1 MYITAANQ
9 PIGQLTQRLILT
21 LPALLASMAISMPNA
36 ALPLFSEQFSVSFS
50 FVQWLIQGYLLAIT
64 VLAVVVGRLGDVLG
78 HRRLLL
84 HGVLLFSI
92 AALLAAL
99 SSSFMNLI
107 LFRVLQGIGAAIMLV
122 ISMAALSVY
131 TPPEK
136 TGKAMGMLASM
147 SALGMAG
154 GPVIG
159 GVLAEFWGWPS
170 LFLFMSFAGLLV
182 SGSIFLGIRPAEHG
196 AVAVFSWKMLDGA
209 GFTTL
214 LLCILCFSLG
224 MTLAW
229 DWLYTPL
236 SFLLAILCGG
246 YFYKVER
253 TVKSPLLDMALLS
266 NPAVAAGVTGNIAVM
281 MVMMTTLLVGP
292 FYLTYALGLS
302 ESLLGLVMT
311 AGPTTVFISSFFAGY
326 WIDRFGPERVRQVG
340 QGFMVFGCVLLMLTD
355 MNYGIPGYVLPLIL
369 ITLGYSFFQTAN
381 NTESLL
387 GVSVDQKGVLSGLLG
402 LSRNL
407 GLVIGASIMGA
418 VFVWRSNTQWGGST
432 QIMATDVE
440 QGLNEVFLFAALL
453 LIGAFSIAHGLRK
466 RWGVS

>member
-9 PIGQLTQRLILT
+9 SIGQLVQRLILT

-36 ALPLFSEQFSVSFS
+36 ALPLFSEQFSASFS
-50 FVQWLIQGYLLAIT
+50 LVQWLIQGYLLAIT
-64 VLAVVVGRLGDVLG
+64 VLVVVVGRLGDLLG

-84 HGVLLFSI
+84 LGVLLFSM

-99 SSSFMNLI
+99 SSSFMSLI
-107 LFRVLQGIGAAIMLV
+107 IFRVLQGIGAAIMLV

-136 TGKAMGMLASM
+136 TGKAMGLLASM

-182 SGSIFLGIRPAEHG
+182 SGFIFLGIRPTEHG
-196 AVAVFSWKMLDGA
+196 AGAFSWRMLDGA
-209 GFTTL
+209 GFTSL
-214 LLCILCFSLG
+214 LLCLLCFSLG

-236 SFLLAILCGG
+236 SFLFAIVCGG

-253 TVKSPLLDMALLS
+253 TVKFPLLDMALLS
-266 NPAVAAGVTGNIAVM
+266 NPAVMAGVTGNIAVM
-281 MVMMTTLLVGP
+281 MIMMTTLLVGP

-302 ESLLGLVMT
+302 ASLLGLVMT

-340 QGFMVFGCVLLMLTD
+340 QGFMILGCVLLMLTD
-355 MNYGIPGYVLPLIL
+355 MDYGIPGYVFPLIL
-369 ITLGYSFFQTAN
+369 TTLGYSFFQTAN

-387 GVSVDQKGVLSGLLG
+387 GVPVDQKGVLSGLLG

-407 GLVIGASIMGA
+407 GLVIGASFMGA

-440 QGLNEVFLFAALL
+440 QGLNEVFLCAALL
-453 LIGAFSIAHGLRK
+453 LIGAFSIAQGLRK
-466 RWGVS
+466 RWGAN